1 MFRTRRMHS
10 HEWLLAAR
18 LILASKLA
26 PAFRSSIVSNH
37 RDGDNLLASHV
48 AWNLFNNIGFS

>member
-1 MFRTRRMHS
+1 MHS